1 MGTELRGLS
10 APLPEGRGLQGTS
23 GLTQCPGLGALAP
36 HIAGCWGMLGKACAQ
51 HLGSP
56 FPVSEEGLGKLS
68 PSLLQ
73 KVVMRAPGWR
83 ASAFIWREFVETQRD
98 VLIRSREFRT
108 RSARDYF
115 IINQTIICGWD
126 YSHFR
131 DEETEAQSDT
141 DVCQSW

>member
-36 HIAGCWGMLGKACAQ
+36 HVAGCWGMLGKACAQ

-56 FPVSEEGLGKLS
+56 FPVSEEGLGNKLS

-73 KVVMRAPGWR
+73 KVVMRA
-83 ASAFIWREFVETQRD
+83 SALIWREFVETQRD

-108 RSARDYF
+108 TSARDYF

-126 YSHFR
+126 SSHFR
-131 DEETEAQSDT
+131 DEETEAQRDK
-141 DVCQSW
+141 DVCQSC